1 MAEEE
6 EEEAE
11 EADEDGDEE
20 GGSVRAALCV
30 KEPGGTP
37 TEAKERRR
45 DDEAGKA
52 NPAVPEER
60 GSHEVLT
67 KKRKLEVKRDD
78 EAGKENP
85 AVPGAKDTTSQR
97 PAWAVLRGE

>member
-1 MAEEE
+1 MYAG
-6 EEEAE
+6 ANIP
-11 EADEDGDEE
+11 
-20 GGSVRAALCV
+20 ALANL
-30 KEPGGTP
+30 PATQ

-67 KKRKLEVKRDD
+67 KRRKLEVKRDD

-85 AVPGAKDTTSQR
+85 AVPGAKVRTAR
-97 PAWAVLRGE
+97 KPGYH